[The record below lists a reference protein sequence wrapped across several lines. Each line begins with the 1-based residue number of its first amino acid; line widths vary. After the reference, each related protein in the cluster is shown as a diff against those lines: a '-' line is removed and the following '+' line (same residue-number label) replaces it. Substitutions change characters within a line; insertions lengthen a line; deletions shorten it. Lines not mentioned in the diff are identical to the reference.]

1 MNVVSRLT
9 PLKPPCLKQGDTLG
23 LVAPSLPLLPSSEA
37 DYQAG
42 KQTLESLGF
51 RLQEGRTVHLR
62 RWWSAGTPEEQAADI
77 NEMFANP
84 AVQGIVA
91 LAGGFSAIHVLDLLD
106 YDLIRRNPKP
116 FIGMSDNT
124 FYHLAMYSQCG
135 LVGFQGNA
143 VIEGF
148 GECYQQHASA
158 TQQAL
163 IADLYTRLLSVPK
176 PLGAIPQLTKWE
188 SWRDGV
194 AEGRLFGGTLR
205 RLTGL
210 AGTRY
215 FPPLSEFDGAIL
227 FWEEIGETLYD
238 ISLNLRRLQ
247 HMGILERIGGM
258 LIGKLVWVN
267 RYFDEIEH
275 PTPKEAV
282 LDVLSGYTFPILA
295 EVDFGHRQTMVPLPI
310 GITARMDSAKHLLE
324 LTETAVSGG

>member
-1 MNVVSRLT
+1 MNVVSKLT
-9 PLKPPCLKQGDTLG
+9 PLKPPCLKRGDTLA
-23 LVAPSLPLLPSSEA
+23 LVASSMPLLPSSEA

-42 KQTLESLGF
+42 RRTLESLGF

-77 NEMFANP
+77 NEMFANT
-84 AVQGIVA
+84 AVHGIVA

-135 LVGFQGNA
+135 LVGFQGNTLT
-143 VIEGF
+143 EGF
-148 GECYQQHASA
+148 SYEQA
-158 TQQAL
+158 QQAP
-163 IADLYTRLLSVPK
+163 IADLYTRLLTVPK
-176 PLGAIPQLTKWE
+176 PLGVIPPLTKWE

-215 FPPLSEFDGAIL
+215 FPPLSEFEGAIL

-238 ISLNLRRLQ
+238 ITLNLRRLQ
-247 HMGILERIGGM
+247 HLGILERIGGM

-282 LDVLSGYTFPILA
+282 LDVLSGYRFPILA
-295 EVDFGHRQTMVPLPI
+295 EVDFGHQQTMVPLPI
-310 GITARMDSAKHLLE
+310 GITARMDSEKHLLE
-324 LTETAVSGG
+324 LTESAVIDS